1 MGKIKKIILSKETIG
16 SIENIAS
23 LQTQML
29 AVLCEKEESLLTEEE
44 LAGFDIVNQINFCKV
59 FFSVVIFEEKVVAV
73 CRYALLDDCV
83 DKWIEWQITTRE
95 GFKGK
100 GYASL
105 AVENGNN
112 YIKQNY
118 AGRKIIATI
127 WDWNTASLKFHSKLG
142 YKNIPWGELKDSR
155 YDDGE
160 ADEGKLLFEREL

>member
-1 MGKIKKIILSKETIG
+1 M
-16 SIENIAS
+16 
-23 LQTQML
+23 
-29 AVLCEKEESLLTEEE
+29 
-44 LAGFDIVNQINFCKV
+44 
-59 FFSVVIFEEKVVAV
+59 IFEEKVVAV

-118 AGRKIIATI
+118 AGRKIVATI
-127 WDWNTASLKFHSKLG
+127 WDWNTPSLKFHSKLG